1 MAEFLTTTGIS
12 DRLEKIIKG
21 AEKRLLIISPY
32 VKVNKR
38 IREFLEETHRQG
50 LEVYIIC
57 RKKDL
62 KPKEKEM
69 LESLAWIGIGF
80 REDLHAKCYLNENE
94 ALLTSMNL
102 HEFSARNN
110 DEMGVVVSREE
121 DHKLYNAIR
130 EEADRILRLS
140 EEFHTPTAE
149 VEATDSSR
157 GRSGPKKTPRNAA
170 PTLPTPK
177 IGFCIQCR
185 EALLTDPTRPYCKS
199 CYTTVWNQYK
209 IETYKANY
217 CHTCGDKHVATL
229 LKPVCRVCYKK
240 YKDVLKFAVA

>member
-32 VKVNKR
+32 VKVDKR

-80 REDLHAKCYLNENE
+80 REDLHAKCYLNESE

-102 HEFSARNN
+102 HEFSSKNN
-110 DEMGVVVSREE
+110 DEMGIVASCEE
-121 DHKLYNAIR
+121 DHKLYNAIF
-130 EEADRILRLS
+130 EEADRILRRS
-140 EEFHTPTAE
+140 EKFRTPTVE
-149 VEATDSSR
+149 TEATESSR
-157 GRSGPKKTPRNAA
+157 GHSKPKETPPKTRR
-170 PTLPTPK
+170 TLPTPK
-177 IGFCIQCR
+177 GGFCIRCR
-185 EALLTDPTRPYCKS
+185 EAIPADPTRPYCEY
-199 CYTTVWNQYK
+199 CYTIWNQYK
-209 IETYKANY
+209 NETYEENY
-217 CHTCGDKHVATL
+217 CHICGEEHVTTK
-229 LKPVCRVCYKK
+229 LKPACLDCYKK
-240 YKDVLKFAVA
+240 YKNKFNFAAI